1 MNEEKKLKEDFLHV
15 LEGFLNYL
23 KVLNRSEKTVEWY
36 VHDAGLF
43 LEYVQ
48 NEGRK
53 GLETIDRNDLR
64 DFLAVELGRGVSR
77 RSLMRRVSGIKA
89 FFRYLVD
96 QEIIAETGILS
107 FETPKGDRRLP
118 RVLSREQAESLLLN
132 AGEDSILEKRNRAI
146 ISFLYGTGAR
156 VSEMV
161 GLNVEDID
169 FRSGLVTLRGK
180 GGRTRIVPAGR
191 VAVDTINKWL
201 LVRKFPQDVSSG
213 GVPVFT
219 SSSGRRLGVRHIRNI
234 INAAMRKVGISQHFS
249 PHGMRHSFATHLL
262 ENGADIRSVQELLGH
277 ASLSTTQIY
286 THVTKDKLISQY
298 KKYHPHA

>member
-64 DFLAVELGRGVSR
+64 DFLAVELSRGVSR

>member
-64 DFLAVELGRGVSR
+64 DFLAVELSRGVSR

-96 QEIIAETGILS
+96 QEIIAETGVLS

>member
-1 MNEEKKLKEDFLHV
+1 MNEEKALKDDFSNV
-15 LEGFLNYL
+15 LDGFLNYL

-48 NEGRK
+48 GEGKK
-53 GLETIDRNDLR
+53 GLETIGRNDLR

-118 RVLSREQAESLLLN
+118 RVLSREQAESLFLN
-132 AGEDSILEKRNRAI
+132 EGGDSMLEKRNRAI
-146 ISFLYGTGAR
+146 IAFLYGTGAR

-180 GGRTRIVPAGR
+180 GSKTRIVPAGR
-191 VAVDTINKWL
+191 VAVDTIKEWL
-201 LVRKFPQDVSSG
+201 ILRKFPQDASSG
-213 GVPVFT
+213 DVPVFT
-219 SSSGRRLGVRHIRNI
+219 SSLGRRLGVRHIRNI
-234 INAAMRKVGISQHFS
+234 INTTMRKVGISQHFS

-262 ENGADIRSVQELLGH
+262 ESGADIRSVQELLGH

-286 THVTKDKLISQY
+286 THITKDKLISQY

>member
-1 MNEEKKLKEDFLHV
+1 
-15 LEGFLNYL
+15 
-23 KVLNRSEKTVEWY
+23 
-36 VHDAGLF
+36 
-43 LEYVQ
+43 
-48 NEGRK
+48 
-53 GLETIDRNDLR
+53 
-64 DFLAVELGRGVSR
+64 
-77 RSLMRRVSGIKA
+77 
-89 FFRYLVD
+89 
-96 QEIIAETGILS
+96 
-107 FETPKGDRRLP
+107 
-118 RVLSREQAESLLLN
+118 
-132 AGEDSILEKRNRAI
+132 
-146 ISFLYGTGAR
+146 

>member
-1 MNEEKKLKEDFLHV
+1 MGGEKALKYDFAHALN
-15 LEGFLNYL
+15 GFLNYL
-23 KVLNRSEKTVEWY
+23 RVLNRSEKTVEWY

-43 LEYVQ
+43 LLYLGD
-48 NEGRK
+48 EGKTR
-53 GLETIDRNDLR
+53 LDTVDRNDLR

-96 QEIIAETGILS
+96 QEIISDAAILT
-107 FETPKGDRRLP
+107 FETPKDERRLP
-118 RVLSREQAESLLLN
+118 KVLSREQAESLLLN
-132 AGEDSILEKRNRAI
+132 AGEDSLLEKRNRAI
-146 ISFLYGTGAR
+146 ITFLYGTGAR

-161 GLNVEDID
+161 GLNVEDVD

-180 GGRTRIVPAGR
+180 GGKTRIIPAGK
-191 VAVDTINKWL
+191 VAVEKIKEWL
-201 LVRKFPQDVSSG
+201 VVRKYPQGKSSG

-219 SSSGRRLGVRHIRNI
+219 SLPGRRLGVRHIRNI
-234 INAAMRKVGISQHFS
+234 INAVMKKAGISQHLS
-249 PHGMRHSFATHLL
+249 PHGMRHSFATHML

-277 ASLSTTQIY
+277 VSLSTTQIY
-286 THVTKDKLISQY
+286 THITKDKLISQY